1 MQYNPEELN
10 DILNIYK
17 AESDEIIQEL
27 NDGFLALEKNPT
39 DKTPIKR
46 LLQLAHSLKGASR
59 MIDFTSIQNIAH
71 KLEDILS
78 YWKKEDIII
87 NVDSFQVIYEACD
100 YLTELVEKSVKQKA
114 NFEDANLMIF
124 INKLDNFITS
134 NRMV

>member
-1 MQYNPEELN
+1 MGKNMQYNPEELN

-59 MIDFTSIQNIAH
+59 MIDFTSIQNISH

-78 YWKKEDIII
+78 YWKKEDVII
-87 NVDSFQVIYEACD
+87 NVMCFLQFNYFNSYVTGLGEPF
-100 YLTELVEKSVKQKA
+100 TS
-114 NFEDANLMIF
+114 NPIF
-124 INKLDNFITS
+124 I
-134 NRMV
+134 